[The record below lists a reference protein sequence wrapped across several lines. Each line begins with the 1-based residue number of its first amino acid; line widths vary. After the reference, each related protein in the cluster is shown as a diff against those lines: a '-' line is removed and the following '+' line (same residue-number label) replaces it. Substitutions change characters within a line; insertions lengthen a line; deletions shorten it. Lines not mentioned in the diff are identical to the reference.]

1 MDIAQ
6 RVKVNLEA
14 RGYAVVQTRL
24 DEGYIA
30 QRTRLDIAIAKGAAI
45 FVSIH
50 LNSNINPKVV
60 RLTRENPT
68 PIMGGGR
75 KVFFF
80 MRGPMARLT
89 EAGVNQ
95 QPARV
100 APRPAVPGAKGPS
113 IWDRLVRY
121 AREVWAELKRVDWPS
136 RPELVAST
144 IVVVAVLAVLS
155 AYLGAWDALFTW
167 LFTQVL
173 GH

>member
-1 MDIAQ
+1 
-6 RVKVNLEA
+6 
-14 RGYAVVQTRL
+14 
-24 DEGYIA
+24 
-30 QRTRLDIAIAKGAAI
+30 
-45 FVSIH
+45 
-50 LNSNINPKVV
+50 
-60 RLTRENPT
+60 
-68 PIMGGGR
+68 MGGGR

-80 MRGPMARLT
+80 MRGPMARST
-89 EAGVNQ
+89 QPDVNQ
-95 QPARV
+95 HPARV
-100 APRPAVPGAKGPS
+100 APRPTVPGAKGPS

>member
-1 MDIAQ
+1 
-6 RVKVNLEA
+6 
-14 RGYAVVQTRL
+14 
-24 DEGYIA
+24 
-30 QRTRLDIAIAKGAAI
+30 
-45 FVSIH
+45 
-50 LNSNINPKVV
+50 
-60 RLTRENPT
+60 
-68 PIMGGGR
+68 MGGGR

-80 MRGPMARLT
+80 MRGPMARST

-136 RPELVAST
+136 RTELVAST

-173 GH
+173 AANPLHEGVMTEDPTVEQKI

>member
-1 MDIAQ
+1 MLFLVIFFFQAEDVI
-6 RVKVNLEA
+6 RYLTVT
-14 RGYAVVQTRL
+14 GVQTCAL
-24 DEGYIA
+24 PI
-30 QRTRLDIAIAKGAAI
+30 
-45 FVSIH
+45 S
-50 LNSNINPKVV
+50 
-60 RLTRENPT
+60 
-68 PIMGGGR
+68 IMGGGR

-80 MRGPMARLT
+80 MRGPMARST
-89 EAGVNQ
+89 QPDVNQ
-95 QPARV
+95 HPARV
-100 APRPAVPGAKGPS
+100 APRPTVPGAKGPS

>member
-1 MDIAQ
+1 
-6 RVKVNLEA
+6 
-14 RGYAVVQTRL
+14 
-24 DEGYIA
+24 
-30 QRTRLDIAIAKGAAI
+30 
-45 FVSIH
+45 
-50 LNSNINPKVV
+50 
-60 RLTRENPT
+60 
-68 PIMGGGR
+68 MGGGR

-136 RPELVAST
+136 RTELVAST

-173 GH
+173 GR